1 MLRFS
6 SLSVTTVMLASSLLV
21 AGCALDGSKSTRSA
35 AKTGNVAQYHGAVIN
50 YDDHWRDRVGD
61 ATFTVEINNIS
72 PPDILTKPDGS
83 PMPAG
88 MSHVLYA
95 VHRGESPIITPGAV
109 VDPRSGMRAL
119 AEDGDVRPPR
129 RYIWDNEEVLEGGI
143 AYRNPETD
151 KIQELMPGNSFVF
164 TVTADPGDRLSLAT
178 MLMQSND
185 AVYGTDGSG
194 IALFDSGGQPISGN
208 VVDQVT
214 LWDFGTEKNEL
225 GGFGPNAGMFQGKPG
240 DGERENKPV
249 RPIDDGYEY
258 PAPERVLEVIVTPE

>member
-1 MLRFS
+1 MVRRP
-6 SLSVTTVMLASSLLV
+6 SLSAVLVMLAGSLLI
-21 AGCALDGSKSTRSA
+21 AGCAVNGSKSTRSA
-35 AKTGNVAQYHGAVIN
+35 AKAGNVTQFQGGVIK

-61 ATFTVEINNIS
+61 ATFTVKITNIS
-72 PPDILTKPDGS
+72 PSDALTGPDGS

-95 VHRGESPIITPGAV
+95 VHRGKSPIITPGKV

-129 RYIWDNEEVLEGGI
+129 RAMWNNPEVIEGGI
-143 AYRNPETD
+143 AYRNPETGE
-151 KIQELMPGNSFVF
+151 IQELMPGNSFVF

-185 AVYGTDGSG
+185 AVYGSDGSG
-194 IALFDSGGQPISGN
+194 ISLFDSHGQPISGD
-208 VVDQVT
+208 VVRELT

-240 DGERENKPV
+240 DGERENEPI
-249 RPIDDGYEY
+249 RPIEDGYEY
-258 PAPERVLEVIVTPE
+258 PPPEEVLEVIVTPE